1 MQGDAKLLADLA
13 GILTEPQ
20 CLQALVSLQE
30 MYKLT
35 EAYGVAAFVT
45 FDLGLLRDF
54 DYYTGMIF
62 EGYTP
67 ELGYP
72 IIGGGRYD
80 KMMAAFGSPCP
91 AIGFALGVDRIALA
105 LARAG
110 KLEINRLTDLLVAYQ
125 PGALPEAIKACMDL
139 RAQGQSVKLA
149 PRPCSKDETPE
160 AQMKVARCCAY
171 TLIGKAE

>member
-1 MQGDAKLLADLA
+1 
-13 GILTEPQ
+13 
-20 CLQALVSLQE
+20 